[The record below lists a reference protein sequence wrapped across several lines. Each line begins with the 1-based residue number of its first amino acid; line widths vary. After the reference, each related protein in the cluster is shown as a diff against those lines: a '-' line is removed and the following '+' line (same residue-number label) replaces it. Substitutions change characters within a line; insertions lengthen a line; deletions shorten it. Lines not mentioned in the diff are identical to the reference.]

1 MHACVCTHTHTH
13 PTHISLTWKSRLH
26 GELYHTLNQVTSNI
40 WWRHILHSLKYK
52 SWKGKQSGKI
62 IWIMW
67 GCLLAFH
74 SISRGLRPRWVA
86 NGGGESPPFPHP
98 LCAAQSCEASWI
110 IQLLNTSQ
118 LLQLRH
124 HQKAEISSSLKWPL
138 VVLDSMRV
146 WISVCC
152 GGLPEFLNF

>member
-1 MHACVCTHTHTH
+1 MLELIINNFSAISNFAISTEAFLFGKISHLWAFMSESPLCTRACAHTHTHTH
-13 PTHISLTWKSRLH
+13 PTHISLTWKSLLH

-110 IQLLNTSQ
+110 IQLLNTS
-118 LLQLRH
+118 
-124 HQKAEISSSLKWPL
+124 
-138 VVLDSMRV
+138 
-146 WISVCC
+146 
-152 GGLPEFLNF
+152 